1 MKARLKFIFDHI
13 EEIVLVPGFAI
24 MLAVNFGNVLSRYL
38 LPTSW
43 AFTEELC
50 VMMFV
55 YISFFG
61 AAVAVKQRQHLGFTL
76 ILDKLPPVL
85 FLIVDTLIT
94 VSILVFI
101 VIMIYYGVIVCQNQ
115 LHYGSVT
122 AALRISPAVA
132 SACIPV
138 SGVFI
143 VIRTVQVWIE
153 DVKNTM
159 KALRGKE
166 GKEA

>member
-1 MKARLKFIFDHI
+1 MKEKLKFLFDHM

-24 MLAVNFGNVLSRYL
+24 MLIINFGNVLSRYV

-55 YISFFG
+55 YVTFFG

-76 ILDKLPPVL
+76 ILDKLPPVPRM
-85 FLIVDTLIT
+85 IADTLIT
-94 VSILVFI
+94 VATVIFI
-101 VIMIYYGVIVCQNQ
+101 ALMMYYGVLVCVNQ
-115 LHYGSVT
+115 LAYGSVT
-122 AALRISPAVA
+122 AALRISPAWG
-132 SACIPV
+132 SACIPI

-143 VIRTVQVWIE
+143 IIRSIQVYIQ
-153 DVKNTM
+153 D
-159 KALRGKE
+159 LRGSLAVLRK
-166 GKEA
+166 KREAM

>member
-1 MKARLKFIFDHI
+1 MKKRFKFLFDHM

-24 MLAVNFGNVLSRYL
+24 MLIINFGNVLSRYL

-55 YISFFG
+55 YVTFFG

-76 ILDKLPPVL
+76 ILDKLPPVPR
-85 FLIVDTLIT
+85 IVVDTLNT
-94 VSILVFI
+94 GAVVVFI
-101 VIMIYYGVIVCQNQ
+101 GIMVYYGVLVCQNQ
-115 LHYGSVT
+115 LAYGSVT
-122 AALRISPAVA
+122 AALRISPAWG

-143 VIRTVQVWIE
+143 ILRVLQAYGQDLRASLE
-153 DVKNTM
+153 RM
-159 KALRGKE
+159 RGKE
-166 GKEA
+166 EV

>member
-1 MKARLKFIFDHI
+1 MKARLKFIFDHM

-24 MLAVNFGNVLSRYL
+24 MLAVNFGNVLSRYF

-76 ILDKLPPVL
+76 ILDKLPSIAC
-85 FLIVDTLIT
+85 LIVDTLIT
-94 VSILVFI
+94 VAILVFI
-101 VIMIYYGVIVCQNQ
+101 GIMIYYGFVVCQNQ

-132 SACIPV
+132 SACIPI
-138 SGVFI
+138 SGIFI
-143 VIRTVQVWIE
+143 AIRTVQVWVE
-153 DVKNTM
+153 DVKNTV
-159 KALRGKE
+159 KALHEKGGK
-166 GKEA
+166 KA